1 MNKISL
7 PVAELKSAL
16 VGLGKVVS
24 RKVGQ
29 DIPSGVKV
37 ERTREGWVTL
47 TGCDQENF
55 VTVRLEQP
63 SGGASTSIVIPFE
76 DLQRTVK
83 VCGKDDHIELERSTN
98 NRAYIRYHIGMQLAE
113 TAVES
118 LPPEEFPATPRLEG
132 THIPLPENLR
142 LAIQEGLACSSSDS
156 SRPILNGLYI
166 DVSRPDCHTL
176 VGTDGRHM
184 YCSNSFSLPL
194 KESLIIPRNNFLG
207 WREFSRDGE
216 WKLRVSKSEGS
227 PGWLQITSRRWSCIS
242 RPVEGTF
249 PNWRHVL
256 PAANDVTSTVTI
268 SLAATEGVIQL
279 IEKMPCTD
287 AANFRIG
294 MELEGGKV
302 FLLARA
308 FGDGGTVR
316 VEVPGASA
324 IGENLVVHLNRQM
337 LTKALEFGLN
347 NIEFINSTSPLR
359 FVSGGR
365 QMVVMPIRTENEPMP
380 VRSPVNVSEPEPK
393 QEEPAV
399 KPIEIPEP
407 VEPVV
412 VEPAAPVAQ
421 RSPLEAAV
429 AHVESAKTTLRTAV
443 SQLASVVDS
452 LRTIQREQRVS
463 DREMQN
469 VRATLRSLQ
478 NVRI

>member
-7 PVAELKSAL
+7 PVAELKPAL

-29 DIPSGVKV
+29 NILSGVKV
-37 ERTREGWVTL
+37 ERTSEGWVTL
-47 TGCDQENF
+47 TGSDLENF

-63 SGGASTSIVIPFE
+63 SGGAPASIVIPFE

-83 VCGKDDHIELERSTN
+83 ACGKDDHIEIERSTN
-98 NRAYIRYHIGMQLAE
+98 NRAYIRYHIGPQLAE

-118 LPPEEFPATPRLEG
+118 LPTEDFPATPRLEG

-156 SRPILNGLYI
+156 TRPILNGLYI
-166 DVSRPDCHTL
+166 DVSRPECHTL

-194 KESLIIPRNNFLG
+194 KESVIIPRNNFLG
-207 WREFSRDGE
+207 WRDFSRDGE
-216 WKLRVSKSEGS
+216 WKLRVSKDDTG
-227 PGWLQITSRRWSCIS
+227 PGWLQVTSRRWSCIS

-256 PAANDVTSTVTI
+256 PAAADVSATVTI
-268 SLAATEGVIQL
+268 QPAATEGVIQL

-287 AANFRIG
+287 ATNFQIG
-294 MELEGGKV
+294 IELEEGKV

-324 IGENLVVHLNRQM
+324 IGENLLVHLNRQM
-337 LTKALEFGLN
+337 FTKALEFGLN
-347 NIEFINSTSPLR
+347 NIELINSTSPIR

-365 QMVVMPIRTENEPMP
+365 QMVVMPIRPENEP
-380 VRSPVNVSEPEPK
+380 VRSPVAVSEPEPK

-399 KPIEIPEP
+399 KPIEIPGP
-407 VEPVV
+407 VESAAAEPASPVV
-412 VEPAAPVAQ
+412 Q

-429 AHVESAKTTLRTAV
+429 AHVEAAKTTLRTAV

-463 DREMQN
+463 ERELQN

>member
-1 MNKISL
+1 M
-7 PVAELKSAL
+7 
-16 VGLGKVVS
+16 
-24 RKVGQ
+24 
-29 DIPSGVKV
+29 
-37 ERTREGWVTL
+37 
-47 TGCDQENF
+47 
-55 VTVRLEQP
+55 
-63 SGGASTSIVIPFE
+63 
-76 DLQRTVK
+76 
-83 VCGKDDHIELERSTN
+83 
-98 NRAYIRYHIGMQLAE
+98 
-113 TAVES
+113 ES
-118 LPPEEFPATPRLEG
+118 LPTEDFPITPTLEG
-132 THIPLPENLR
+132 TPIPLPENLR
-142 LAIQEGLACSSSDS
+142 QAIQEGLACASSDS
-156 SRPILNGLYI
+156 SRAILNGLYI
-166 DVSRPDCHTL
+166 DVSRPECHTL

-216 WKLRVSKSEGS
+216 WKLRVSKNEGEQ
-227 PGWLQITSRRWSCIS
+227 GWLQITSRRWSCIS

-249 PNWRHVL
+249 PNWRQVL
-256 PAANDVTSTVTI
+256 PAATDVTSTVTI
-268 SLAATEGVIQL
+268 PPAATEGVIQL
-279 IEKMPCTD
+279 IERMPCTD
-287 AANFRIG
+287 TANFRIG
-294 MELEGGKV
+294 LELEGGKV

-308 FGDGGTVR
+308 FGDGPQVR

-324 IGENLVVHLNRQM
+324 IGENLVGYLNRQL

-347 NIEFINSTSPLR
+347 NIELIDTTSPLR

-380 VRSPVNVSEPEPK
+380 ARSPANVSEPEPK

-407 VEPVV
+407 AA
-412 VEPAAPVAQ
+412 VEPASPGVQ

-429 AHVESAKTTLRTAV
+429 AHVEAAKTTLRTAV

-452 LRTIQREQRVS
+452 LRTIQREQRVN